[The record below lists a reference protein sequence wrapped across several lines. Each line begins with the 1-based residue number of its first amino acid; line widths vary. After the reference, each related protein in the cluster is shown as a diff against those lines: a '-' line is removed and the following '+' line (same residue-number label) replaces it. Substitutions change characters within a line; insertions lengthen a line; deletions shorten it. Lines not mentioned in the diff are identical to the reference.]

1 MISFFFMKNFNFK
14 IIIKLNTFFT
24 KTRIINKFI
33 IYMIQTNCRSK
44 DTKNQKK
51 KLNNKDFVKYIY
63 SLNF

>member
-24 KTRIINKFI
+24 KTKIINKFI

-51 KLNNKDFVKYIY
+51 KTK
-63 SLNF
+63 